1 MALKDTDIYELI
13 QGFHTTQAIYAAV
26 RLHLPEALAD
36 GSQKLETLAR
46 TTSCDS
52 ALLKR
57 LLRFLV
63 AMDIVTE
70 PEADTFVLA
79 SKGEALLPNS
89 PQSLASFAIR
99 SGEEL
104 YQGWSKLY
112 EGLVTNTAPF
122 ELHFGQSYFEYLHDH
137 PRTAELFQHTMQEHT
152 QRCIS
157 AALEAYDFAQHHS
170 LLDVGGGLGQVAS
183 AIVEHYPGVKGTVLE
198 LPEVIAQTD
207 KTAPSTIQFQ
217 IGDFFEHIPMGYD
230 LLILKCI
237 IHDWPDAAARVIL
250 KNCRQAMTVD
260 DTMLLIESPIS
271 EHTEK
276 AASYRNDLQMFT
288 LFHAKERTLA
298 EYQQLL
304 TDADLRLVKHIPLS
318 HPGLANLSILVVKL
332 LERCVLENGGRLVS
346 HSCR

>member
-157 AALEAYDFAQHHS
+157 AVLEAYDFAQHHS

-230 LLILKCI
+230 LLILKYI
-237 IHDWPDAAARVIL
+237 IHD
-250 KNCRQAMTVD
+250 
-260 DTMLLIESPIS
+260 
-271 EHTEK
+271 
-276 AASYRNDLQMFT
+276 
-288 LFHAKERTLA
+288 
-298 EYQQLL
+298 
-304 TDADLRLVKHIPLS
+304 
-318 HPGLANLSILVVKL
+318 
-332 LERCVLENGGRLVS
+332 
-346 HSCR
+346 